1 MSKTLAGTRKR
12 ISEPPEGIGT
22 IPTSLAALN
31 KRLSQSEP
39 MVPGGK
45 RAVLGEGP
53 IGAELAFVGEQ
64 PGDQEDRQGHPFVGP
79 AGLIFDRALD
89 AAGIE
94 RRKSYVTNAVKHF
107 KHEERG
113 KRRLHQKP
121 TVGEVMRY
129 RWWLLKELEFV
140 RPQLVV
146 ALGAT
151 AALALS
157 GAPVTIGRSRGPAQF
172 GPLPG
177 FITVHPSYLLRIRD
191 DDDRTAAYNDF
202 VRDLRSARRLA
213 HA

>member
-12 ISEPPEGIGT
+12 ISEPHEGIGT

-53 IGAELAFVGEQ
+53 IGAELGFVGEQ
-64 PGDQEDRQGHPFVGP
+64 PGDQEDRQGRPFAGP

-94 RRKSYVTNAVKHF
+94 RCKSYVTNAVKHF

-113 KRRLHQKP
+113 CGGF
-121 TVGEVMRY
+121 T
-129 RWWLLKELEFV
+129 
-140 RPQLVV
+140 
-146 ALGAT
+146 
-151 AALALS
+151 
-157 GAPVTIGRSRGPAQF
+157 RSR
-172 GPLPG
+172 
-177 FITVHPSYLLRIRD
+177 
-191 DDDRTAAYNDF
+191 
-202 VRDLRSARRLA
+202 RSAKSSWSSPSA
-213 HA
+213 TSS